1 MKTTTLLN
9 PFVVGRYVSDYYFC
23 DREKET
29 EFLTKQIMNGKN
41 VALISPR
48 RMGKTGL
55 IRHCFNNEKIKNEF
69 YTFFVDIYSST
80 SLPEFVYLLGKNI
93 YEVLKPQKNAW
104 KERFFQIISSL
115 RMGFKL
121 DAITGEPTFD
131 IGLGDI
137 QSPQIT
143 LDEIFNYL
151 ESADKTCI
159 VEIYEFQQI
168 CTY

>member
-55 IRHCFNNEKIKNEF
+55 IRHCFNNEKIKMNSTRF
-69 YTFFVDIYSST
+69 SST
-80 SLPEFVYLLGKNI
+80 STPVRRCQSLYI
-93 YEVLKPQKNAW
+93 YWA
-104 KERFFQIISSL
+104 
-115 RMGFKL
+115 
-121 DAITGEPTFD
+121 
-131 IGLGDI
+131 
-137 QSPQIT
+137 
-143 LDEIFNYL
+143 
-151 ESADKTCI
+151 KTSTKC
-159 VEIYEFQQI
+159 
-168 CTY
+168 